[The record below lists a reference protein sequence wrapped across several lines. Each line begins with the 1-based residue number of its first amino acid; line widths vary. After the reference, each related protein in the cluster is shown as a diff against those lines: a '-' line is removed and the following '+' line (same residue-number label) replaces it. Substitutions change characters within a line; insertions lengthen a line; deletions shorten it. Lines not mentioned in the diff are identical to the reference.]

1 MAGIHASWPV
11 ASGKRCAENLGEG
24 GREGWAPP
32 TVPTSACT
40 ESAEYPV
47 GNHSRSPG
55 SMSATAESERGNDAV
70 GGSVASIRLGDAVAA
85 AMVGSVLRM
94 VATLLATPFGVWSKT
109 TLLATLFVR
118 VKIGVALC
126 APEKEGEGCCCV
138 AMPSASLSVMM

>member
-1 MAGIHASWPV
+1 M
-11 ASGKRCAENLGEG
+11 
-24 GREGWAPP
+24 
-32 TVPTSACT
+32 
-40 ESAEYPV
+40 
-47 GNHSRSPG
+47 
-55 SMSATAESERGNDAV
+55 

-94 VATLLATPFGVWSKT
+94 VATLLATPFGVWSKA